1 MSMAFGAVGGII
13 LVCFLVKDPINAL
26 DEARGSK
33 VESRSVIRK
42 FWMLDRESRYQF
54 AHKDIR
60 QRSKP
65 QNLKL
70 LRNGAMSGVLMSTK
84 TFEFIQKYCLTFVAH
99 NLRVPDVDEQK
110 VFFSSWYHFTKYDLI
125 TFTNRNT
132 KKILS
137 KVKEL
142 KHNVSSQMPFK
153 PVEFLDKTRHQDR
166 ALFSE
171 YAVFWAMQ

>member
-33 VESRSVIRK
+33 VESRS
-42 FWMLDRESRYQF
+42 
-54 AHKDIR
+54 
-60 QRSKP
+60 
-65 QNLKL
+65 
-70 LRNGAMSGVLMSTK
+70 
-84 TFEFIQKYCLTFVAH
+84 KYCLTFVAH

-171 YAVFWAMQ
+171 YALFTYITEEPFICLETQALLKELEEVEPAVEKYSAMWMEPEVAMKRILNCDLSAML